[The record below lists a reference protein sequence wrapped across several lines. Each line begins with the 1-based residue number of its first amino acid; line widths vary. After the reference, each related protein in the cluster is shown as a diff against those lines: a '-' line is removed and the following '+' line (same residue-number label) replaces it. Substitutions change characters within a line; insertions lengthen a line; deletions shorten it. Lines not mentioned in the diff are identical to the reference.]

1 MAVILGL
8 LGTLWLSN
16 QTSAQTATETYDRAM
31 QQYQQQQADYRK
43 QQASYAES
51 LAKYQQRQTD
61 FAETVQHYAEA
72 LAKFQQQQAENQKQ
86 HAEII
91 KQLSILMAINL
102 IATGGLLLAIIRL
115 ARMSAS
121 K

>member
-8 LGTLWLSN
+8 LGTLWLAN
-16 QTSAQTATETYDRAM
+16 QTSAQTATETYNRAM
-31 QQYQQQQADYRK
+31 QEYQQQQADYRK
-43 QQASYAES
+43 QQASYAEV
-51 LAKYQQRQTD
+51 LARHQQQQTD
-61 FAETVQHYAEA
+61 YAETVKHYAEV

-91 KQLSILMAINL
+91 NRFSILMAINL

>member
-1 MAVILGL
+1 MAVVLGL
-8 LGTLWLSN
+8 LGTLWLAN
-16 QTSAQTATETYDRAM
+16 QTSAQTATETYNRAM
-31 QQYQQQQADYRK
+31 QEYQQQQADYRK
-43 QQASYAES
+43 QQASYAEV
-51 LAKYQQRQTD
+51 LARHQQQQTD
-61 FAETVQHYAEA
+61 YAEA